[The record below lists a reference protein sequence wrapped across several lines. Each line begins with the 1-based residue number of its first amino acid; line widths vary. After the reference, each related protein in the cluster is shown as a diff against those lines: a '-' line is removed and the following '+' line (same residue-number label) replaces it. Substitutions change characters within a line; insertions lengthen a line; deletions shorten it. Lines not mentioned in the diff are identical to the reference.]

1 MNNMVSSV
9 FNTKNL
15 LRLLCISAI
24 IPFLIQ
30 CKDNNQF
37 GLSLAVNSDTIRLDT
52 SSGKTHIMVYS
63 DGDWEVNFKEGS
75 DADWI
80 AVDML
85 EGHGNGEIVFSYSK
99 NYSASRSVTLVLTK
113 GKEEKDIVIVQNGID
128 VDMHF
133 ASSKVTIPKQALP
146 IDLPVL
152 TIIRGDYK
160 SINIEY
166 LYDDET
172 MEKWIT
178 NDTLTKEGYSFDALE
193 NNSGRDRS

>member
-1 MNNMVSSV
+1 
-9 FNTKNL
+9 
-15 LRLLCISAI
+15 
-24 IPFLIQ
+24 
-30 CKDNNQF
+30 
-37 GLSLAVNSDTIRLDT
+37 
-52 SSGKTHIMVYS
+52 
-63 DGDWEVNFKEGS
+63 
-75 DADWI
+75 
-80 AVDML
+80 VDVL

-152 TIIRGDYK
+152 TPIRGDYK

-193 NNSGRDRS
+193 NNSGRDRSVRVYLSVYDADGKEHSTFVDITQTLQSAFLR